1 MKKESPVWSK
11 LKSLTTSRSGNRAQ
25 RYDIGVRIMVESED
39 LTTKLECRSLNISRT
54 GMFIEYSGFFW
65 PNWILGLHLH
75 LSIDPDHKFFNEV
88 LKTRAKIMRVL
99 IDNQENRNQVRFA
112 VRFTE

>member
-11 LKSLTTSRSGNRAQ
+11 LKALTTSRSGNRAQ
-25 RYDIGVRIMVESED
+25 RYDICVRIVVESED
-39 LTTKLECRSLNISRT
+39 LTTKLECRSINISRT

-65 PNWILGLHLH
+65 PNWPLGLYLH
-75 LSIDPDHKFFNEV
+75 LAIDPDHKFFNEI
-88 LKTRAKIMRVL
+88 LKTRAKIQRVS